1 MRPVSSYLRKYILA
15 VLLLFV
21 ANFVWAQASL
31 SFYRSRINPYSTA
44 LTLTNPAGVMSK
56 YGFGVEYRRGR
67 FAYCVN
73 RFWNVG
79 VYKGK
84 SSDFGFKLYARNQ
97 WRHQRNNWAYENF
110 IYVRVLSGESLYQ
123 PEKFPSLGLPNSFET
138 LLASYIG
145 MSSGYGRR
153 YQKGIFFIS
162 VRAGLKGTYM
172 GLEEEAKIYHRLF
185 YVSGPGSVL
194 EVNGTFGIQL

>member
-1 MRPVSSYLRKYILA
+1 MSLYLKKYTLIT
-15 VLLLFV
+15 VLLLV
-21 ANFVWAQASL
+21 TQLTWGQASL
-31 SFYRSRINPYSTA
+31 NFFRTKIRPYSTA
-44 LTLTNPAGVMSK
+44 LTLTNPASVMSK

-84 SSDFGFKLYARNQ
+84 SSDFGFKIYSRNQ
-97 WRHQRNNWAYENF
+97 WRHQKNQWAYENF
-110 IYVRVLSGESLYQ
+110 VYFRFLSGESLYQ
-123 PEKFPSLGLPNSFET
+123 PEKFPSLGLPISFEP
-138 LLASYIG
+138 LLAGYLG

-162 VRAGLKGTYM
+162 VRGGLKGTYM
-172 GLEEEAKIYHRLF
+172 GLEEVDKIYHRLF

>member
-1 MRPVSSYLRKYILA
+1 MSSYLKKYILA
-15 VLLLFV
+15 ALLLF
-21 ANFVWAQASL
+21 AAQLTWGQASL
-31 SFYRSRINPYSTA
+31 NFFRSRIRPYSAA
-44 LTLTNPAGVMSK
+44 LTLTNPTSVNSK

-67 FAYCVN
+67 WAYCVN

-84 SSDFGFKLYARNQ
+84 SSDFGFKLYMRNQ
-97 WRHQRNNWAYENF
+97 WRHQKNLWAYENF
-110 IYVRVLSGESLYQ
+110 VYMRVLSGESLYQ
-123 PEKFPSLGLPNSFET
+123 PEKFESLGLPTSFET
-138 LLASYIG
+138 LVYDYLG
-145 MSSGYGRR
+145 LSSGYGRR

-172 GLEEEAKIYHRLF
+172 GLAEEDKIYHRLF